1 MSGRFMRVLV
11 FFDLPTSTAADR
23 RAYSIFRKALIKD
36 GFMMMQESVYCK
48 LALNPTAA
56 KSIMDFVRSMRPEK
70 GIIQMLL
77 ITEKQFSRMEM
88 VLGEF
93 QTNII
98 DNEDRLVII

>member
-11 FFDLPTSTAADR
+11 FFDFLTSTAAER
-23 RAYSIFRKALIKD
+23 RAYSIFRNALIKD

-56 KSIMDFVRSMRPEK
+56 KSIMDSVRSMRPEK

>member
-1 MSGRFMRVLV
+1 MRVLV
-11 FFDLPTSTAADR
+11 FFDLPTSTAAER
-23 RAYSIFRKALIKD
+23 RAYSIFSKALIKD

-56 KSIMDFVRSMRPEK
+56 KSIMDSVRSMRPEK